1 MENNT
6 IQSDSLV
13 SSPVQTVGNVETMS
27 NSNEMSS
34 AEKLLIAFDQGN
46 KEAAAPVSLKEIQN
60 IDTNIKINELR
71 DKFSKPKNKNKKSA
85 DTNFKPSAALLVAPS
100 GRAAS
105 TYIQKA
111 FKDSKSLNEVDGVDH
126 INMSHFANTRLG
138 KFLDI
143 NAYTPFYHRELLNFN
158 SVGGLWYFVKCVEPT
173 ETFRYL
179 HGSDCRAEARKH
191 AIREV
196 EGFKTIIADATW
208 IKINTNKQVIA
219 DIIDSDLPFKSYFYS
234 GEFNMKK
241 STPESIWYIEAVETI
256 RRTLKEID
264 ATGNQSLLPDFSH
277 LEKRN
282 FSF

>member
-6 IQSDSLV
+6 IQSDSPV
-13 SSPVQTVGNVETMS
+13 SSPIQFVENVETTE
-27 NSNEMSS
+27 NSNEMTS

-46 KEAAAPVSLKEIQN
+46 KETIVPVSLKEIQSIEKN
-60 IDTNIKINELR
+60 TKINELR
-71 DKFSKPKNKNKKSA
+71 DKFSKPKNKNKKSTN
-85 DTNFKPSAALLVAPS
+85 TNFKPSAALLVAPS

-111 FKDSKSLNEVDGVDH
+111 FKDSKTLNEVDGVNH

-208 IKINTNKQVIA
+208 IKINAHGV
-219 DIIDSDLPFKSYFYS
+219 
-234 GEFNMKK
+234 
-241 STPESIWYIEAVETI
+241 VV
-256 RRTLKEID
+256 
-264 ATGNQSLLPDFSH
+264 H
-277 LEKRN
+277 
-282 FSF
+282 